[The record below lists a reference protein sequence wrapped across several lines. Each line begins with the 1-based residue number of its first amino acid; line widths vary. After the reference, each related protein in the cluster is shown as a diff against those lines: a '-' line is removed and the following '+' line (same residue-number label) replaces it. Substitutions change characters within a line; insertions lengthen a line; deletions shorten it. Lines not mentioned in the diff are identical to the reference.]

1 MPQSTHFNLQLHA
14 AAAFL
19 LLGCGLGCAREP
31 DGKIPKENEVV
42 MEPLSR
48 IDATTPVGEIS
59 ITAGKGLRRTYEW
72 EGAARSVDMWPRSK
86 RWYGSMGLY
95 YPGPGNHWPEH
106 NGVTR
111 GVVEEGQQ
119 HFKTEAD
126 ALAWLNKDTYHPIVW
141 NNEGLVVGWSKTL
154 PRRQLNVDVWQI
166 YIDGK
171 RPTRLEGASD
181 EAIKYRSPE

>member
-1 MPQSTHFNLQLHA
+1 MPNTNPFFGRSVRSIA
-14 AAAFL
+14 ASGL
-19 LLGCGLGCAREP
+19 VICLLGA
-31 DGKIPKENEVV
+31 DGKIRKENEVV
-42 MEPLSR
+42 MAPLAR
-48 IDATTPVGEIS
+48 IDATTSNGKIS

-72 EGAARSVDMWPRSK
+72 EGASRSVDMWPREK

-95 YPGPGNHWPEH
+95 YPGPGEHWPEH

-119 HFKTEAD
+119 HFKSDAE
-126 ALAWLNKDTYHPIVW
+126 ALAWLKKDTTNYHPIVW

-166 YIDGK
+166 YINGK
-171 RPTRLEGASD
+171 KPTALRGAND
-181 EAIKYRSPE
+181 KAIEYHLPE